1 MKIAIV
7 DDQILMLRGL
17 AMILGSVASFRV
29 VWTAESAEIAKTKCQ
44 LDTPD
49 VVLLDIRMPGMDGI
63 DLAEEWVVTYPDLKI
78 LMLTTFD
85 EESLIYRA
93 LKVGVSGFLLKE
105 TEPDQ
110 IVEAI
115 RAAATGGVA
124 ISPAVAAKMIKF
136 LDRAPLKSDRTE
148 GALLTERE
156 EELATYVS
164 EGLNNKEIAEAMFL
178 SEGTVKNHLTHILQK
193 LALRDRTQLAI
204 WVLKNT

>member
-7 DDQILMLRGL
+7 DDQALMLKGL
-17 AMILGSVASFRV
+17 SMILGNVVSFQV
-29 VWTAESAEIAKTKCQ
+29 VWTAENAEVAMLKCAT
-44 LDTPD
+44 DRPD

-63 DLAEEWVVTYPDLKI
+63 SLAESWLVQYPEMKI

-93 LKVGVSGFLLKE
+93 LKVGVHGFLLKE

-110 IVEAI
+110 IIEAI
-115 RAAATGGVA
+115 RAANSGGVA
-124 ISPAVAAKMIKF
+124 ISPTVAAKMVKF
-136 LDRAPLKSDRTE
+136 LDRAPEKNARDE
-148 GALLTERE
+148 GMLLTDRE
-156 EELATYVS
+156 CELATYVS

-193 LALRDRTQLAI
+193 LSLRDRTQLAI
-204 WVLKNT
+204 WILKRM

>member
-17 AMILGSVASFRV
+17 AMILGSVASFQV
-29 VWTAESAEIAKTKCQ
+29 VWTAENAEVAMLKCAT
-44 LDTPD
+44 DTPD

-63 DLAEEWVVTYPDLKI
+63 SLAETWVVQYPEIKI

-93 LKVGVSGFLLKE
+93 LKVGVHGFLLKE

-110 IVEAI
+110 IIEAI
-115 RAAATGGVA
+115 RAAVAGGVA
-124 ISPAVAAKMIKF
+124 ISPVVAAKMIKF
-136 LDRAPLKSDRTE
+136 LDREPQNNDSDERIPLTDRE
-148 GALLTERE
+148 YQ
-156 EELATYVS
+156 LATYVS

-193 LALRDRTQLAI
+193 LSLRDRTQLAI
-204 WVLKNT
+204 WMLKRI